1 MTRKTM
7 ETVLKMTLAILIVL
21 AAGVVYAEEG
31 DPLGYALLI
40 QQSPPQGGV
49 VTPGAGV
56 HKISVGQSV
65 PLTAIPNPGYRFLY
79 WLGDVTAMSSS
90 DTSINLDSPKMVIA
104 VFERESFEEELAGAG
119 IGKSQA
125 QGGMGGLIGS
135 PNPVTAPGTVSSG
148 NYVGDQTVVYTY
160 PSTPTTP
167 ENDDDTLIPGEPD
180 DENIEEVP
188 EPATVMLLGLGAAAL
203 LRKRK

>member
-7 ETVLKMTLAILIVL
+7 ETVHKITLAMLVVLTAGIVF
-21 AAGVVYAEEG
+21 AEEG

-119 IGKSQA
+119 IEKSYA
-125 QGGMGGLIGS
+125 VGGAGGLIGS
-135 PNPVTAPGTVSSG
+135 PNPVTSPGTVSSG

-167 ENDDDTLIPGEPD
+167 ENDDDTFVPGD
-180 DENIEEVP
+180 DTGEDHQVP

>member
-1 MTRKTM
+1 MMMGKPIDIVKKMMLMMLVVLMTG
-7 ETVLKMTLAILIVL
+7 IVS
-21 AAGVVYAEEG
+21 AG
-31 DPLGYALLI
+31 DSNLLGYALLI

-56 HKISVGQSV
+56 HKYEVGQSV

-104 VFERESFEEELAGAG
+104 VFERESFDELAGAG
-119 IGKSQA
+119 VQKSFA
-125 QGGMGGLIGS
+125 VGGAGGLIVGPSPITSPGS
-135 PNPVTAPGTVSSG
+135 VSSTG
-148 NYVGDQTVVYTY
+148 GFFEGGQTVYTFTY
-160 PSTPTTP
+160 S
-167 ENDDDTLIPGEPD
+167 DDDETEDIVE
-180 DENIEEVP
+180 IP
-188 EPATVMLLGLGAAAL
+188 EPATMVLLGLGTAAL